1 MADLPSGQ
9 WSSLLVGHQWPGSG
23 ALAILRAAAASRAGL
38 GSDYDGYADVLRAI
52 RTQVLDSQ
60 LGVTAESARQSFQSG
75 ETLARDIAAR
85 NLAKHQSY
93 QSAHQWIAELRTDL
107 ETIAENGNTEI
118 RRILDSTATAAEKIS
133 ALTQAVTEAQVQANT
148 RAASCSA
155 NLCEA
160 IQTVLTAGDGSVSA
174 RELVRTNGLDLQRAF
189 GSPNPEF
196 IHTQVS
202 AIVAEPPAGTA
213 STSTST
219 SASASASAS
228 ENSVGGATPAPAH
241 GSPAEHVADGAAAG
255 APLAAGTEA
264 LATGAVNA
272 LHGPQEAPTPQPPT
286 PQPPEPGADS
296 LTPAPTPAGSIS
308 GGSIS
313 GGSISGNPFLGAG
326 IAALTPASSI
336 AQSRTAPGRPTTT
349 TGPLPGYGAELR
361 PPPGSTAPPP
371 VSGAPASAP
380 ANSAG
385 TAGLAPT
392 TVMRSQPGS
401 AITAAAGA
409 VAAGAVAGY
418 QANRSAAQNRLTRLL
433 GAVVV
438 QEPGLR
444 WAVGERPDG
453 TTVLVTDLAD
463 GWIPPHV
470 GIPAGLRLLEPGM
483 RNADLAALL
492 HDAVRRATYDPAH
505 AQVASA
511 DDDEPSPTSI
521 SARHTTAVEDLG
533 WELTRATRWREGLPR
548 IVHTLARAG
557 VAGTGCLDSEVAL
570 LRDHLH
576 AAGRA
581 VLGDYPDAVVP
592 TTVGDWQLLAAVDAL
607 VDGSTAIANYHFA
620 WFQARARELEAADLR

>member
-213 STSTST
+213 STSTS
-219 SASASASAS
+219 ASAS

-264 LATGAVNA
+264 LATGAVYA
-272 LHGPQEAPTPQPPT
+272 LHGPQEAPTPQTPT

-308 GGSIS
+308 GGSIPA
-313 GGSISGNPFLGAG
+313 GSISGNAFLGAG

-361 PPPGSTAPPP
+361 PPSGSTAPPP

-418 QANRSAAQNRLTRLL
+418 QANWSAAQNRLTRLL

-444 WAVGERPDG
+444 WAVGERLDG

-607 VDGSTAIANYHFA
+607 ADGSTAIDNYHFA

>member
-1 MADLPSGQ
+1 M
-9 WSSLLVGHQWPGSG
+9 
-23 ALAILRAAAASRAGL
+23 
-38 GSDYDGYADVLRAI
+38 
-52 RTQVLDSQ
+52 
-60 LGVTAESARQSFQSG
+60 
-75 ETLARDIAAR
+75 
-85 NLAKHQSY
+85 
-93 QSAHQWIAELRTDL
+93 
-107 ETIAENGNTEI
+107 
-118 RRILDSTATAAEKIS
+118 
-133 ALTQAVTEAQVQANT
+133 
-148 RAASCSA
+148 
-155 NLCEA
+155 
-160 IQTVLTAGDGSVSA
+160 LTAGDGSVSA

-213 STSTST
+213 ST

-296 LTPAPTPAGSIS
+296 LTPTPTPA
-308 GGSIS
+308 
-313 GGSISGNPFLGAG
+313 GSISGNPFLGAG

-576 AAGRA
+576 AAARA

>member
-213 STSTST
+213 STSA

-241 GSPAEHVADGAAAG
+241 GSPAEHVAEGAAAG

-272 LHGPQEAPTPQPPT
+272 LHGPQEAPTPQPP
-286 PQPPEPGADS
+286 EPGADS
-296 LTPAPTPAGSIS
+296 LTPAPTPAGSIPVS
-308 GGSIS
+308 SIPAGSIPA
-313 GGSISGNPFLGAG
+313 GSIPGNPFLGAG
-326 IAALTPASSI
+326 VAALTPASSI
-336 AQSRTAPGRPTTT
+336 GQSRTAPGRPTTT

-380 ANSAG
+380 VNSAG

-401 AITAAAGA
+401 AISAAAGA

-470 GIPAGLRLLEPGM
+470 EIPAGLRLLEPGM

-505 AQVASA
+505 AQAVPA

>member
-219 SASASASAS
+219 STSTSASAS
-228 ENSVGGATPAPAH
+228 ESSVGGATP
-241 GSPAEHVADGAAAG
+241 
-255 APLAAGTEA
+255 
-264 LATGAVNA
+264 
-272 LHGPQEAPTPQPPT
+272 PPT

-313 GGSISGNPFLGAG
+313 GSSIPAGSISGNPFLGAG

>member
-38 GSDYDGYADVLRAI
+38 RSDYDGYADVLRAI

-213 STSTST
+213 STSTS
-219 SASASASAS
+219 AS
-228 ENSVGGATPAPAH
+228 ESSVGGATPAPAH
-241 GSPAEHVADGAAAG
+241 GSPAEHVAEGAAAG

-272 LHGPQEAPTPQPPT
+272 LHGPQEAPTPQPP
-286 PQPPEPGADS
+286 EPGADS
-296 LTPAPTPAGSIS
+296 LTPAPTPAGSIPAS
-308 GGSIS
+308 SIPVS
-313 GGSISGNPFLGAG
+313 SIPAGSISGNPFLGAG

-380 ANSAG
+380 VNSAG

-401 AITAAAGA
+401 AISAAAGA

-492 HDAVRRATYDPAH
+492 HDAVRRATYDPAQ
-505 AQVASA
+505 AQAVSA

>member
-213 STSTST
+213 S
-219 SASASASAS
+219 ASASASAS

-272 LHGPQEAPTPQPPT
+272 LHGPQEAPTPQPP
-286 PQPPEPGADS
+286 EPGADS
-296 LTPAPTPAGSIS
+296 LTPAPTPAGSIP
-308 GGSIS
+308 
-313 GGSISGNPFLGAG
+313 GNPFLGAG